1 MTRLQAEFTK
11 YMKIALKNDSID
23 YFRMQNR
30 KNNIESISYEEID
43 NLEAL
48 KSLDS
53 GFDAFY
59 FTKNNLL
66 ECISNK
72 SLYLGIKS
80 LTKRQQE
87 IIFLYAQG
95 YSLAEISQE
104 LSISNGTVK
113 ATIFQV
119 KTKLK
124 KYIEGV

>member
-59 FTKNNLL
+59 FTQNNLL

-95 YSLAEISQE
+95 YSLTEISQD
-104 LSISNGTVK
+104 LNISNGTVK

>member
-59 FTKNNLL
+59 FTQNNLL

-87 IIFLYAQG
+87 IIFLYVQG
-95 YSLAEISQE
+95 YSLTEISQE
-104 LSISNGTVK
+104 LNISNGTVK